1 MTDLLDRLRA
11 ETGEACGLCHEAV
24 IEIER
29 LGRLVAGVRKAF
41 NRECDDADAILRTL
55 GLDPAN
61 WRTDGGSLVMPAL
74 LGAVER
80 REVTAGT
87 AASQAW
93 VMVPRVPTDAM
104 VDAIC
109 AAVAQA
115 DWPNA
120 YFEPAQQ
127 RSRRDARLAWLEA
140 VAAAPTNDGQPGTK
154 NVGVLLD
161 AQRRLEVEPVSDEP
175 QSAVAAAY
183 GGMTQTAQG

>member
-1 MTDLLDRLRA
+1 MTSEEEDAGKEIARLKRLLA
-11 ETGEACGLCHEAV
+11 E
-24 IEIER
+24 
-29 LGRLVAGVRKAF
+29 VRKAF

-104 VDAIC
+104 VEAIC

-115 DWPNA
+115 DWPHA

-127 RSRRDARLAWLEA
+127 RRRRDARLAWLEA
-140 VAAAPTNDGQPGTK
+140 VAAAPTKDGQHDAQ

-161 AQRRLEVEPVSDEP
+161 AHRRLEGEPVSDEP

-183 GGMTQTAQG
+183 GGLVQTPQG